1 MALLQGSH
9 RESFFVLCTSVG
21 PYFLFYL
28 FIYFF
33 EISSLLFAVIGLLGH
48 HGYVATL
55 GVEK

>member
-9 RESFFVLCTSVG
+9 RESFFVCVRLLVLIF
-21 PYFLFYL
+21 YFIYL
-28 FIYFF
+28 FIFF
-33 EISSLLFAVIGLLGH
+33 EISSFLFAVFGLLGH